1 MMVHLRHVALAQLF
15 AFIALGCVY
24 WALVSRIPTQ
34 SHDWSILDGT
44 NVAPRLDPILK
55 PLSILETTVHIH
67 IYHDIAM

>member
-1 MMVHLRHVALAQLF
+1 MVHLRHVALAQLF

-44 NVAPRLDPILK
+44 ANVAPRPE
-55 PLSILETTVHIH
+55 PSHEPSSILETTVHIH
-67 IYHDIAM
+67 ICHDIAM